1 LRVYLQIKLCFFF
14 IHKVDLLFS
23 VDCTNMLRA
32 LMASSFRRYANVLMQ
47 TQRRNYEVICT
58 PPRVFI
64 PMWEKILH
72 GVLLCSMILGYPFW
86 VICHIDYYIKVGTGE
101 IKLD

>member
-1 LRVYLQIKLCFFF
+1 
-14 IHKVDLLFS
+14 LFS
-23 VDCTNMLRA
+23 VDSTNMLRA
-32 LMASSFRRYANVLMQ
+32 LMASSFRRYPNVLMQ